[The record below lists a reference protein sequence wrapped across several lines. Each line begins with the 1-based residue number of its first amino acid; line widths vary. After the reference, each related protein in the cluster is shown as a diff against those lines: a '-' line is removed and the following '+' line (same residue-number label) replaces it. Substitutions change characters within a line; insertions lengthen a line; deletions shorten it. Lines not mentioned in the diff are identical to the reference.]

1 MPRLTLS
8 KIEIRYDGAS
18 EPAVAGAS
26 LAISTGD
33 FTVLTGRSGCGKTSL
48 LNVAAGFIRPS
59 GGVAAVDGR
68 TITGPGAD
76 RAVVLQ
82 SGALFPWFS
91 VAENV
96 AFPLRVRGVPKAE
109 RRARAEA
116 LLARVRL
123 EGTGDKPLWQLS
135 GGMRQ
140 RVGVARAL
148 AAEPDFLMMDEPLGA
163 LDALTR
169 EGMQTLLL
177 DLWASRPLAVLM
189 VTHGI
194 EEALLLG
201 TRVVVMAPNPGRIT
215 TVFEPP
221 FAGRYRAGE
230 TVRSIKADP
239 EFAAARAAL
248 GAAILEGEP
257 A

>member
-8 KIEIRYDGAS
+8 HVSIRYDGTL
-18 EPAVAGAS
+18 AVEDAS
-26 LAISTGD
+26 LSLATGD
-33 FTVLTGRSGCGKTSL
+33 FVVLTGRSGCGKTSL
-48 LNVAAGFIRPS
+48 LNVVAGFVPPS
-59 GGVAAVDGR
+59 EGTTSTDGR
-68 TITGPGAD
+68 PIRGPSAE

-82 SGALFPWFS
+82 TGALFPWFN

-96 AFPLRVRGVPKAE
+96 AFPMRVRGLDKAA
-109 RRARAEA
+109 RRKRADD
-116 LLARVRL
+116 LLRQVRL
-123 EGTGDKPLWQLS
+123 EGLGDKPLWQLS

-140 RVGVARAL
+140 RVGLARAL
-148 AAEPDFLMMDEPLGA
+148 AAEPDFLLMDEPLGA

-169 EGMQTLLL
+169 ETMQALLL
-177 DLWASRPLAVLM
+177 DLWAARPLAVLM

-201 TRVVVMAPNPGRIT
+201 TQVVVMAPKPGRI
-215 TVFEPP
+215 VARFDPP
-221 FAGRYRAGE
+221 FSQRYRAGE
-230 TVRSIKADP
+230 PIQSIKADP
-239 EFAAARAAL
+239 AFAAARVEL